1 LKHLLLL
8 SAFLAVAVP
17 PSLQASDEVPV
28 IVERLPETALFCSL
42 VREEQGLLDSLKGR
56 PAIIFVTDIDHG
68 ADNPLGH
75 LVARLQ
81 EEYFYWFTWAGLLAG
96 KGDPGMVRTM
106 HAQAPFH
113 FERCFGDREGG
124 TVSSLGLKTLPAIVL
139 VNEDGFI
146 VARIESGGL
155 GEETGVVEAVD
166 RLARTGTMK
175 GEPVRDF
182 KLPEIETGELLT
194 LLDVAAKD
202 YTMLIFLR
210 SGSPICLNELQL
222 LQHVRERYG
231 ERVQLVAIFQDR
243 AGREVIQQYLDMCA
257 TKPDFVLHDPRMDQ
271 TSRYHFRYVPVLLI
285 VGPDGKIVFSHKG
298 YQVEKSWY
306 LATAIDRIL
315 GKNENNRT
323 GTPFEEARR
332 IHGEA
337 IQYLD
342 EGKFEMALVFL
353 ERILELVPEL
363 TTTHYLIAD
372 ACWNAGRRQE
382 AVRHYAR
389 YISCNPQAYDQGR
402 IKEKLQEAIRKN
414 R

>member
-1 LKHLLLL
+1 
-8 SAFLAVAVP
+8 
-17 PSLQASDEVPV
+17 
-28 IVERLPETALFCSL
+28 
-42 VREEQGLLDSLKGR
+42 
-56 PAIIFVTDIDHG
+56 
-68 ADNPLGH
+68 
-75 LVARLQ
+75 
-81 EEYFYWFTWAGLLAG
+81 
-96 KGDPGMVRTM
+96 M
-106 HAQAPFH
+106 HTQSPFH

-124 TVSSLGLKTLPAIVL
+124 TVSSLGLKTLPGVVL

-146 VARIESGGL
+146 VARIESDGL
-155 GEETGVVEAVD
+155 SEKSGVIEAVD

-182 KLPEIETGELLT
+182 KLPDLETGELLT
-194 LLDVAAKD
+194 FLDVAGKE
-202 YTMLIFLR
+202 YTMLVFLR

-231 ERVQLVAIFQDR
+231 DRVQLVAIFQDR
-243 AGREVIQQYLDMCA
+243 AGRETIQKYLDMCA
-257 TKPDFVLHDPRMDQ
+257 TKPDFVLHDPRLDQ

-285 VGPDGKIVFSHKG
+285 VGPSGKIVFSHKG
-298 YQVEKSWY
+298 YQVERSWS

-315 GKNENNRT
+315 EKTGKERT

-342 EGKFEMALVFL
+342 EGKFEMALSFL
-353 ERILELVPEL
+353 ERILELVPEM
-363 TTTHYLIAD
+363 TTTHYLIAE
-372 ACWNAGRRQE
+372 ACWNAGKRQE

-389 YISCNPQAYDQGR
+389 YLSSNPQAYDR
-402 IKEKLQEAIRKN
+402 NRVKEKLREVIRTN